1 MDDSKQITFIVADDH
16 AIVREGIVAFCQ
28 SRPELKIIG
37 ESATGLEAVDLI
49 LNLKPDF
56 AVIDLNMQD
65 LSGLEVIRRVRAA
78 KSNTKL
84 LVLSVNRDETI
95 IRDLFRAGADGYLL
109 KDGPARH
116 LFDAIRFVLDG
127 GQYLTPLLQRGL
139 LDPSASQPHGSGT
152 NGGASSGDPS
162 GDPLALLSKREY
174 EVFSFLV
181 EGKRP
186 KDIARI
192 LQISP
197 KTVDTYRA
205 NVMRKLEIEGVAGL
219 VRFAIE
225 RNIRRSPA
233 GGA

>member
-1 MDDSKQITFIVADDH
+1 MDEPKQITFIVADDH
-16 AIVREGIVAFCQ
+16 AIVREGIIAFCQ

-37 ESATGLEAVDLI
+37 ECAGGAEAVDLI

-65 LSGLEVIRRVRAA
+65 LSGLEVVRRVRATKSPA
-78 KSNTKL
+78 KIL
-84 LVLSVNRDETI
+84 ILSVNRDESI
-95 IRDLFRAGADGYLL
+95 IRDLFRAGANGYLL

-116 LFDAIRFVLDG
+116 LFDAIRYVLDG
-127 GQYLTPLLQRGL
+127 GQYLTPLIQRGMV
-139 LDPSASQPHGSGT
+139 DAVASAPHSQ
-152 NGGASSGDPS
+152 NGEADSS
-162 GDPLALLSKREY
+162 DPLALLSKREY

-225 RNIRRSPA
+225 RNIRRNTAS
-233 GGA
+233 GGV